1 MIKMIGKQERGIPMA
16 EQKATSPPI
25 RARNQ
30 QSVISAFCV
39 CAAVAV
45 FVWIIMTGLSFE
57 KMPAGGDDSSVVAVD
72 KNESKAKKDTDSN
85 DDSSEDDSQ
94 GDDSEPEEPEHGP
107 ADFSDACFIGDS
119 RTVGLSYNS
128 GKPMATFYCATGLNV
143 SSVLDEANIELDN
156 GNMGN
161 IVDAL
166 KQRQFARIYINFGI
180 NEVGWPDVDSF
191 QSEYEEL
198 LNAVITH
205 QPDAKIYVEG
215 IIPVTA
221 SKDAEGYPFTNEN
234 IKTFNVAVKAAAD
247 KCGCTYIDVSPALV
261 DANGCL
267 PEDAA
272 TDGIHMTKDY
282 LEKWIAYLEQNT

>member
-1 MIKMIGKQERGIPMA
+1 MA
-16 EQKATSPPI
+16 DQKAPSPPL

-30 QSVISAFCV
+30 QNIISLFCV
-39 CAAVAV
+39 GIAVAA
-45 FVWIIMTGLSFE
+45 FVWLIMTGMNFDSALY
-57 KMPAGGDDSSVVAVD
+57 KDDGSSEEVVAVD
-72 KNESKAKKDTDSN
+72 KNDSDTSKDDDSN
-85 DDSSEDDSQ
+85 DDSSDESSDDDSDTDQ
-94 GDDSEPEEPEHGP
+94 AEHGS

-143 SSVLDEANIELDN
+143 SSALDEQNIELDN

-161 IVDAL
+161 VVDAL
-166 KQRQFARIYINFGI
+166 KQRQFARIYIMFGI
-180 NEVGWPDVDSF
+180 NEVGWPDMDSF
-191 QSEYEEL
+191 QREYEEL
-198 LNAVITH
+198 LNAVKAA
-205 QPDAKIYVEG
+205 QPDAKIYVQS

-221 SKDAEGYPFTNEN
+221 SKDSEGYPFTNAN
-234 IKTFNVAVKAAAD
+234 IADFNGAVKAAAEN
-247 KCGCTYIDVSPALV
+247 CGMTYIDVGAALV

-282 LEKWIAYLEQNT
+282 LVKWIEYLEQNT

>member
-1 MIKMIGKQERGIPMA
+1 MA
-16 EQKATSPPI
+16 EQRAPSPAI

-30 QSVISAFCV
+30 QSVISLFCV
-39 CAAVAV
+39 CAAVAA
-45 FVWIIMTGLSFE
+45 FVWLIMTGMSFE
-57 KMPAGGDDSSVVAVD
+57 KMPAGDDSSEEVVAVD
-72 KNESKAKKDTDSN
+72 KKDSDVDKDTSSDS
-85 DDSSEDDSQ
+85 DSSDGDSQ
-94 GDDSEPEEPEHGP
+94 PDESVPDNIEHGP

-143 SSVLDEANIELDN
+143 SSALDEANIELDN

-161 IVDAL
+161 VADAL
-166 KQRQFARIYINFGI
+166 GQRQFERIYVNFGI
-180 NEVGWPDVDSF
+180 NEVGWPDMDSF
-191 QSEYEEL
+191 QREYEEL
-198 LNAVITH
+198 LNAVKTA
-205 QPDAKIYVEG
+205 QPNAKIYVEG

-221 SKDAEGYPFTNEN
+221 SKDAEGYPFTNAN
-234 IKTFNVAVKAAAD
+234 IADFNTAVKAAAD
-247 KCGCTYIDVSPALV
+247 NCGCIYIDVSPALV

-282 LEKWIAYLEQNT
+282 LVKWIEYLEKNT